1 MKMIFYFHAN
11 KTRFHKNG
19 FALSLVIRKQDILK
33 LGNGPLTEPSNIVSG
48 GRAKWKVGG
57 GGVLKIKLNI
67 QLFLDPAH
75 PFHLKC
81 NKQ

>member
-1 MKMIFYFHAN
+1 MKMIFYFHTN

-33 LGNGPLTEPSNIVSG
+33 LGNGPLTEPSNVVSG

-57 GGVLKIKLNI
+57 GTENKLNI
-67 QLFLDPAH
+67 QLFLYPTH
-75 PFHLKC
+75 PFHPKC